1 MLVNNFAGI
10 IYISGLGYGVANN
23 NPSAYRY
30 EHIARVVCRCAC
42 ALTPGHKDLGRALV
56 GRCLKLGCGDYSLD
70 SKRQEDSKHLCHA
83 SYATQE
89 ISKNKRGSL

>member
-1 MLVNNFAGI
+1 MLVNNFADI
-10 IYISGLGYGVANN
+10 IYISDLGCGAANN
-23 NPSAYRY
+23 DPSAYGY

-42 ALTPGHKDLGRALV
+42 ALTTGHKDLGCAHV

-70 SKRQEDSKHLCHA
+70 SKRQEDSKNLCHA